1 MKAINKILL
10 LTDFSELANNAT
22 QYALNIAK
30 RGNAGDS
37 IPPSPGQSEHSW
49 PVKVSHPRRMK
60 VSHFWT

>member
-30 RGNAGDS
+30 SKGLYFSA
-37 IPPSPGQSEHSW
+37 
-49 PVKVSHPRRMK
+49 KTK
-60 VSHFWT
+60 